1 MWKLVLLYIG
11 VCLALFCSPL
21 KGKEVLTK
29 MIAERERAKGYE
41 LISYK
46 IDDIDKTDSTQSI
59 FFISA
64 TVKNNSKTI
73 EVKDTIRIF
82 TTMDGILIEQSK

>member
-11 VCLALFCSPL
+11 VCLALFCSPM
-21 KGKEVLTK
+21 KGKEVLAK
-29 MIAERERAKGYE
+29 MITEREKAKGYE
-41 LISYK
+41 LISFK

-64 TVKNNSKTI
+64 TVKNNSKTL
-73 EVKDTIRIF
+73 EVKDTIRVF
-82 TTMDGILIEQSK
+82 TTMDGILIEQNQ